1 MMSLRILLVHNYYRI
16 RGGEDSVFEN
26 EKRLLEEAGHT
37 VIPYTRH
44 NDDAGSG
51 LLGKLRLPFT
61 ALYSRKTYREVKR
74 IIKRERIDIVHV
86 HNTQML
92 ISPSVFRAARKMGVP
107 AVQTVHNF
115 RMVCPAATLYRDG
128 GICEDCIACGFSPAV
143 RHRCYRDSKFQTL
156 LLASVLRLHRMIGTY
171 RHVHFICLTEF
182 NREMLL
188 RANRKKTVV
197 DPEKIYIKP
206 NFASIEQTTPIPF
219 AERENAVLFAGRLD
233 RLKGVDV
240 LLDAARLLSP
250 DERILIAGTGP
261 EQERMRAYISE
272 HALSERV
279 VMLGQKSP
287 AEVRALMARVRAT
300 VLPTL
305 WYEGFPM
312 TIAESLSVGT
322 PVIVSDLGNA
332 GAIIREGETGLHFP
346 AGDAHALAAA
356 ITSLSDLV
364 DSSRAYYEEH
374 LAPEANLRLLTE
386 IYRDILKEH

>member
-1 MMSLRILLVHNYYRI
+1 MESLRILLVHNYYRI

-26 EKRLLEEAGHT
+26 EKRLLEAAGHT

-44 NDDAGSG
+44 NDDAGAG
-51 LLGKLRLPFT
+51 FFGKLRLPFT
-61 ALYSRKTYREVKR
+61 ALYSRKTYREIKR

-92 ISPSVFRAARKMGVP
+92 ISPTVFRAAKRMGVP

-128 GICEDCIACGFSPAV
+128 AICEECIAHGFSPSV
-143 RHRCYRDSKFQTL
+143 RHRCYRGSRFQSL
-156 LLASVLRLHRMIGTY
+156 LLASVLRLHRFLGTF

-188 RANRKKTVV
+188 RANRKRTVV
-197 DPEKIYIKP
+197 DPERIYIKP
-206 NFASIEQTTPIPF
+206 NFASATAAPPIPF
-219 AERENAVLFAGRLD
+219 AERERAVLFAGRLD
-233 RLKGVDV
+233 PLKGVDV
-240 LLDAARLLSP
+240 LLDAAQKLS
-250 DERILIAGTGP
+250 DGRILIAGTGP
-261 EQERMRAYISE
+261 EQARMCERIAAE
-272 HALSERV
+272 GLSERV
-279 VMLGQKSP
+279 VMLGQKTP
-287 AEVRALMARVRAT
+287 REVRELMGRVRAT

-332 GAIIREGETGLHFP
+332 GAIVREGETGLHFP
-346 AGDAHALAAA
+346 AGDGDALAAC
-356 ITSLSDLV
+356 IRSLPDLV

-386 IYRDILKEH
+386 IYRDILKEL